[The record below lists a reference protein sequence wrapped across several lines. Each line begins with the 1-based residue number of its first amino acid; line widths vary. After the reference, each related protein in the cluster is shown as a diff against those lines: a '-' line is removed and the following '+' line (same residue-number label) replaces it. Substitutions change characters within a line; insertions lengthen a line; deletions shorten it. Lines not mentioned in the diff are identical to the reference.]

1 MIINFLAFLQISDPK
16 LPNIMVNDDPL
27 DGENPRAH
35 TANSI
40 HVRVLL
46 IYYHSFELGKRIYI
60 YTVLAVICLLFSAS
74 FQQDNK
80 RDQMFNLFSS
90 HGQYIKMTVFDFVIQ
105 TATKSSS
112 RPRLQGQAS
121 TVAPA

>member
-1 MIINFLAFLQISDPK
+1 
-16 LPNIMVNDDPL
+16 MVNDDPL

-40 HVRVLL
+40 H
-46 IYYHSFELGKRIYI
+46 
-60 YTVLAVICLLFSAS
+60 
-74 FQQDNK
+74 DNK

-90 HGQYIKMTVFDFVIQ
+90 HDQYIKMTVFDFVIQ